1 MAELAEVSDATFQ
14 AEVLQSDTP
23 VVVDFW
29 APWCGPCRVIAP
41 ILQDMAATNPNVKFV
56 KLNVDDNQQTAI
68 QYNVLSIPTV
78 ILFENGEA
86 QETVVGARPKS
97 HFEQAWARWLD

>member
-29 APWCGPCRVIAP
+29 AAWCGPCRVIAP
-41 ILQDMAATNPNVKFV
+41 ILQDMAATNPGVKFL